1 MKNKTENTILTFCFC
16 FYLHTSIIVI
26 MQGKQQ
32 PLLNTWD
39 IFGFF
44 LIILDILNGQVF
56 LKEFLH
62 VGK

>member
-1 MKNKTENTILTFCFC
+1 MKNKTENTVLTFYFC

-32 PLLNTWD
+32 LLLNTWD
-39 IFGFF
+39 FF
-44 LIILDILNGQVF
+44 VYFFIILDILNGQVF

-62 VGK
+62 VDK